1 MIYVAVAASVLLV
14 AGLSIPLWKPLV
26 YRFKWG
32 VVAANAYQDLLRR
45 TGFVSGQI
53 GNPYTSARDDSDIP
67 PALNAI
73 NHTFENYAQYAHLS
87 PESLNGARVLEI
99 GPGNNVGVALRF
111 VAEGASRVV
120 ALDRFAGF
128 QDTPFHRRLY
138 AALRDQLAAD
148 KRRRVDEAIRLDGAF
163 GLNESRL
170 LHVQKAIEEI
180 DALFPAR
187 SFDLI
192 VSNAVLEE
200 IYDTDAAFRAM
211 DRLLAPGGQMMHAID
226 LRDYGMFTK
235 HGFHPLE
242 FLTVPDSIYRYM
254 SESVGQP
261 NRRLVDYYRTTMAL
275 LGYSSTIH
283 ITWIVGAPQRM
294 AASRTTLRKGV
305 DYSEETLT
313 LIRQIRPGL
322 LERYR
327 QLPDE
332 DLVVASILLEAR
344 KPFSSAL

>member
-1 MIYVAVAASVLLV
+1 M
-14 AGLSIPLWKPLV
+14 
-26 YRFKWG
+26 
-32 VVAANAYQDLLRR
+32 
-45 TGFVSGQI
+45 
-53 GNPYTSARDDSDIP
+53 
-67 PALNAI
+67 NAI
-73 NHTFENYAQYAHLS
+73 NHTFENYTQYARLS
-87 PESLNGARVLEI
+87 PERLNGARVLEI

-120 ALDRFAGF
+120 ALDRFVRF

-138 AALRDQLAAD
+138 LALRDQLDAD
-148 KRRRVDEAIRLDGAF
+148 KRRRVNEAIRLDGPL
-163 GLNESRL
+163 GLERIAAAPRR
-170 LHVQKAIEEI
+170 QKTIEET
-180 DALFPAR
+180 DALFPPH

-192 VSNAVLEE
+192 VSNAVIEE

-211 DRLLAPGGQMMHAID
+211 DRLLEPGGQMMHAID

-242 FLTVPDSIYRYM
+242 FLTVPDAIYRYM

-261 NRRLVDYYRTTMAL
+261 NRRLVDYYRTTMAS

-305 DYSEETLT
+305 DYSDERLA
-313 LIRQIRPGL
+313 LIREIRPAAARALSSIAGRRSCRG
-322 LERYR
+322 EHSPRGAEAG
-327 QLPDE
+327 PE
-332 DLVVASILLEAR
+332 VAGGGVNDCMTHRRAHLTSH
-344 KPFSSAL
+344 STN